1 MLKKTKNYESKP
13 MLTGE
18 FHDYLENGEFV
29 KLKDLVGKYSNG
41 EFPTYGLIMLKNN
54 YASADAKGLDKVNIF
69 MVGKLNDNIKLIQ
82 LPHKLGVEIVE
93 DFNNSSETAEKYFTC
108 IKEVTTFKTKFG
120 LGANLECY

>member
-1 MLKKTKNYESKP
+1 MLKKTKNYETKS
-13 MLTGE
+13 MLVGE

-69 MVGKLNDNIKLIQ
+69 MVAKHNDNIKLVQ

-93 DFNNSSETAEKYFTC
+93 DFNNSSETTEQYFTC
-108 IKEVTTFKTKFG
+108 IKEVTVFKTKFG

>member
-1 MLKKTKNYESKP
+1 MLKKTKNYETKS
-13 MLTGE
+13 MLVGE

-29 KLKDLVGKYSNG
+29 KLKDLTGKYSNG

-69 MVGKLNDNIKLIQ
+69 MVAKHNDNIKLVQ

-93 DFNNSSETAEKYFTC
+93 DFNNSSETAEQYFTC
-108 IKEVTTFKTKFG
+108 IKEVTVFKTKFG

>member
-1 MLKKTKNYESKP
+1 MLKKTKNYETKS
-13 MLTGE
+13 MLVGE

-41 EFPTYGLIMLKNN
+41 EFPTYGLIMV
-54 YASADAKGLDKVNIF
+54 AKH
-69 MVGKLNDNIKLIQ
+69 NDNIKLVQ

-93 DFNNSSETAEKYFTC
+93 DFNNSSETAEQYFTC
-108 IKEVTTFKTKFG
+108 IKEVTVFKTKFG

>member
-1 MLKKTKNYESKP
+1 MLKKTKNYETKP
-13 MLTGE
+13 MLAGA

-29 KLKDLVGKYSNG
+29 KLKDLVGKYSDG

-69 MVGKLNDNIKLIQ
+69 MVGKYKDAIKLIQ
-82 LPHKLGVEIVE
+82 LPHKLGVDIVE
-93 DFNNSSETAEKYFTC
+93 DYNASSEPVEKYFTC

>member
-1 MLKKTKNYESKP
+1 MLKKTKNYETKS

-93 DFNNSSETAEKYFTC
+93 DFNNSSETAEQYFTC
-108 IKEVTTFKTKFG
+108 IKEVTVFKTKFG

>member
-1 MLKKTKNYESKP
+1 MLKKTKNYETKS
-13 MLTGE
+13 MLVGE

-69 MVGKLNDNIKLIQ
+69 MVAKHNDNIKLVQ

-93 DFNNSSETAEKYFTC
+93 DFNNSSETAEQYFTC
-108 IKEVTTFKTKFG
+108 IKEVTVFKTKFG

>member
-1 MLKKTKNYESKP
+1 MLKKTKNYETKS
-13 MLTGE
+13 MLVGE

-69 MVGKLNDNIKLIQ
+69 MVAKHNDIIKLVQ
-82 LPHKLGVEIVE
+82 LPHKLGVDIVE
-93 DFNNSSETAEKYFTC
+93 DFNNSSETAEQYFTC
-108 IKEVTTFKTKFG
+108 IKEVTVFKTKFG